1 MEINLGAAEDLK
13 ELIYVT
19 PLQEDFWQ
27 EGCLQKFLGTCLQGI
42 KAQTAEAEIK
52 GSLSSS
58 LVSVY
63 DFHLIAPI
71 NCRHTTW
78 LNSHNRMTML
88 LVLQFSDFNKHG
100 AFAVSI
106 CWLVYVPITSELS
119 S

>member
-13 ELIYVT
+13 ELLCSST
-19 PLQEDFWQ
+19 AGGLLTRELSP
-27 EGCLQKFLGTCLQGI
+27 KFLGTCLQGI

-52 GSLSSS
+52 GSWSSS

-63 DFHLIAPI
+63 GFQLTAPI
-71 NCRHTTW
+71 NCRHTTR
-78 LNSHNRMTML
+78 LNSHNRLSVL
-88 LVLQFSDFNKHG
+88 LVLHFSDFNEYG

-106 CWLVYVPITSELS
+106 CWLVYVSITSELS

>member
-13 ELIYVT
+13 V
-19 PLQEDFWQ
+19 PPPQEDFWQ

-52 GSLSSS
+52 GSWSSS

-63 DFHLIAPI
+63 GFHLTAPI
-71 NCRHTTW
+71 NCRHTTR
-78 LNSHNRMTML
+78 LNSHNRLSVL
-88 LVLQFSDFNKHG
+88 LVLHFSDFNEYG

-106 CWLVYVPITSELS
+106 CWLVYVSITSELS